1 MAAQLPIG
9 VSRGR
14 HVELTTKAG
23 NTVAG
28 AYVREKDGTVYL
40 KFTASEGKEAVVSTD
55 LEGIDVF
62 IVGPKVDEADTDD

>member
-1 MAAQLPIG
+1 MAIQVPIG

-14 HVELTTKAG
+14 HVELTTKQG

-40 KFTASEGKEAVVSTD
+40 KFETSEGKEAVVSTD

-62 IVGPKVDEADTDD
+62 IVGPKVDDDGSDD